1 MLKQWKTFADSELP
15 RELISADR
23 LDEIYK
29 SIPSRSAD
37 EVRNQARAKA
47 KTLKRAA
54 TLISVFIIGIPLAVE
69 ILSFGITWIGYVVA
83 GVSILVGLYKTAKTF
98 SWIKPSERQKRVA
111 EKRQKMEHYF
121 YHCERNP
128 EGFMRLKVENFER
141 ETMEENIA
149 ESHAIQDQH

>member
-1 MLKQWKTFADSELP
+1 M
-15 RELISADR
+15 
-23 LDEIYK
+23 
-29 SIPSRSAD
+29 
-37 EVRNQARAKA
+37 
-47 KTLKRAA
+47 
-54 TLISVFIIGIPLAVE
+54 
-69 ILSFGITWIGYVVA
+69 
-83 GVSILVGLYKTAKTF
+83 
-98 SWIKPSERQKRVA
+98 A